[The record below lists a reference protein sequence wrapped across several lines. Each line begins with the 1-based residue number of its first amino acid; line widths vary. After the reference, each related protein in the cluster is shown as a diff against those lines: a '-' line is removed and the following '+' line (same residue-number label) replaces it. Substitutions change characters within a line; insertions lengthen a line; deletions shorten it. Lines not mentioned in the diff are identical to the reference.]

1 MPWWKTGITS
11 FGSQKYSE
19 EMKQAV
25 RILPSE
31 ETEGFFIVKI
41 HIIKRLK
48 KALNIIRTKTKMKN
62 IKNNTQKKNLHGA
75 YTEF

>member
-31 ETEGFFIVKI
+31 ETEGFFI
-41 HIIKRLK
+41 
-48 KALNIIRTKTKMKN
+48 AKMRKS
-62 IKNNTQKKNLHGA
+62 
-75 YTEF
+75 